1 MPELL
6 VIIDTLKLGGLLAII
21 DIDIQKAF
29 DSVHF
34 SFLIYT
40 LERYWFGKR
49 FVKWMKFLLKLNNLV
64 YSN

>member
-6 VIIDTLKLGGLLAII
+6 VISDTLKLGSLLAII

>member
-6 VIIDTLKLGGLLAII
+6 VISDTLKLGGLLAII

-49 FVKWMKFLLKLNNLV
+49 FVKWMKFLLKTNNLV

>member
-6 VIIDTLKLGGLLAII
+6 VISDTLKLGGLLAII

-34 SFLIYT
+34 SFLVYT